1 MRKPSAASRNRGAL
15 SLIFILAAVLGAVA
29 LLAVVISGL
38 GVNLGGTTAAATA
51 RAPGGAT
58 SQDAPLPSA
67 PTPGA
72 QEGVNPPATPLAP
85 ATPIVAP
92 TDTPLP
98 TPTLIPTVTLALP
111 PAEVAPTA
119 TEVAADVI
127 IYTVQSGDSC
137 WAIAQRLKVSV
148 EAIIRQNN
156 LSADCLIKPGE
167 VLTINRQ

>member
-38 GVNLGGTTAAATA
+38 GVNPGGTTAAATA

-58 SQDAPLPSA
+58 GQDALLSG

-85 ATPIVAP
+85 ATPLVPP

-98 TPTLIPTVTLALP
+98 TPTLMPTVTLAMP

-127 IYTVQSGDSC
+127 TYTVKSGDSC
-137 WAIAQRLKVSV
+137 WAIAQRLNVSV

-156 LSADCLIKPGE
+156 LSANCFIKPGE